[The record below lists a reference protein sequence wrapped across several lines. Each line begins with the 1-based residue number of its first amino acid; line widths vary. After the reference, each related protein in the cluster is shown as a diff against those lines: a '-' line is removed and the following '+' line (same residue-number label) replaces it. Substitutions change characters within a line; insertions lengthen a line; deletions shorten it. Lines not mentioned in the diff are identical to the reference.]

1 MYRKMPM
8 FFFCILLLSPSWARQ
23 TRVQYVSD
31 TLGNSF
37 DELAQTALTRNKD
50 LEAARESLRQAQARL
65 TQAGVRPNPTIDVSR
80 TTDAMFGNE
89 GDNAFSVTFSQPLE
103 LGGKRAKRI
112 RVEETAIEVRKAE
125 IADTE
130 RQLIGRL
137 RSLYVEAM
145 GASSRM
151 DLFDRLDRL
160 NQQMVSVMEVRLRA
174 GDASRLDT
182 RLLAA
187 QTNQV

>member
-1 MYRKMPM
+1 MYKSLQTL
-8 FFFCILLLSPSWARQ
+8 FFCLVLSFPSWAQQ
-23 TRVQYVSD
+23 TTVQYVSD
-31 TLGNSF
+31 REGISF
-37 DELAQTALTRNKD
+37 EELAQMASMRNKD

-65 TQAGVRPNPTIDVSR
+65 TQAGLRPNPTIDISR

-103 LGGKRAKRI
+103 LGGKRAKRT

-137 RSLYVEAM
+137 RSLYVQAM
-145 GASSRM
+145 GAASHL

-160 NQQMVSVMEVRLRA
+160 NGQMVSVMDVRLR
-174 GDASRLDT
+174 
-182 RLLAA
+182 
-187 QTNQV
+187 